1 MELVQEGEEGVN
13 LRGAEEGEAV
23 EVGAGVLEVFGG
35 LLGGA
40 GEEAFEFALLSVC
53 VCGGGWV

>member
-1 MELVQEGEEGVN
+1 MD

-23 EVGAGVLEVFGG
+23 EAGASVLEVFGG

-40 GEEAFEFALLSVC
+40 GEEAFEFALLWGKGEGRV
-53 VCGGGWV
+53 